1 MKTIGLIGGMSW
13 ESTVTYYQII
23 NEIVKKEL
31 GGLHS
36 AKCILYSVDFD
47 EIERCQSAGAWE
59 KSGEILGKAAENL
72 EAAGADF
79 ILICTNTMHKV
90 FEQVQRYVNI
100 PFIHIAQATAD
111 VLKRENIT
119 RVGLLGTKYTMEQD
133 FYKGKLAENGISV
146 VIPDADDI
154 ETVNSIIFHELCVG
168 KIEDKS
174 RKKYGKGD
182 YLPKTAHAA
191 NFGTAG
197 FLLSTASYALIYHRF
212 GLKGLLIATVLSG
225 AAGFICALL
234 LRRDSC
240 VSIKAAGR
248 TERAGLS
255 QLLLLLRD
263 RRARQFTVLMSLFS
277 VAWLLVNFFYAEIL
291 VQCGIPLVWLSAII
305 IGYSLAQMLAEPLI
319 HLLGQCAKQKLTIF
333 FCLLSGAV
341 LVGFGLLHKPW
352 VLILMMAFLPL
363 FLDLAAFYV
372 EEQQN
377 HLIDTL
383 KMESDR
389 AAALSVMNMG
399 VNLVEILSLFASS
412 LLVAVGIGW
421 CFGLCGAVLIL
432 SAVLCRRKS
441 GDSF

>member
-1 MKTIGLIGGMSW
+1 MKYLKVDAYDGMCFFGGLVFFAPVALLVRTQAGISEGQFFLLQVLLSAVIALGELPTGYLTDLIGYRS
-13 ESTVTYYQII
+13 S
-23 NEIVKKEL
+23 L
-31 GGLHS
+31 
-36 AKCILYSVDFD
+36 ILSQLLLLTA
-47 EIERCQSAGAWE
+47 RGA
-59 KSGEILGKAAENL
+59 LLAAYLFRSLPLFVL
-72 EAAGADF
+72 EAV
-79 ILICTNTMHKV
+79 I
-90 FEQVQRYVNI
+90 E
-100 PFIHIAQATAD
+100 
-111 VLKRENIT
+111 
-119 RVGLLGTKYTMEQD
+119 
-133 FYKGKLAENGISV
+133 GIS
-146 VIPDADDI
+146 ACLSSG
-154 ETVNSIIFHELCVG
+154 TGSAYLYAA
-168 KIEDKS
+168 
-174 RKKYGKGD
+174 YGKGD